1 MSMQSHSKVQ
11 DEIKSILLSLNEREQ
26 ALLSAV
32 VRIER
37 DQLHIKQPNVK
48 SDLLKKVKELSR

>member
-1 MSMQSHSKVQ
+1 MSEQSYNKVQ
-11 DEIKSILLSLNEREQ
+11 EEIKSILLSLNERER

-37 DQLHIKQPNVK
+37 DYLHIKQPPLK
-48 SDLLKKVKELSR
+48 SELLKKVRELSR